1 MNKKGY
7 IERLLKYTKENN
19 ISLYDYYLR
28 LAKHIRYSDNYKLQD
43 FEKQN
48 PFIKQDDIGLLYTS
62 TDDKVVEYFAKSM
75 TERIEGKQEKTTKE
89 EIEELLDEELSDSK
103 LVSISRKIADKMN
116 GFAVVREDKTNR
128 VHLYYH
134 DAKTNSLTGEEIY
147 LNNSVEADSGYYVN
161 YEDYIDNMLD
171 ELMNKYPESNT
182 MTFIRDDGL
191 VRPLRE
197 VLEEAYDIL
206 RQRGAMR
213 FGQDLFKETI
223 NSFADLKKLDTNYT
237 EDYAG
242 EPLRVGVYV
251 RRDLVTRIF
260 DKYKVKVEY
269 IENKNTIKK

>member
-48 PFIKQDDIGLLYTS
+48 PFIKQEDIGLLYTS

-134 DAKTNSLTGEEIY
+134 DAKTNVLTGEEIY

-223 NSFADLKKLDTNYT
+223 NSFADLKKLDTNHT

>member
-75 TERIEGKQEKTTKE
+75 TERIEEKQEKATKE

-134 DAKTNSLTGEEIY
+134 DAKTNALTGEEIY

-223 NSFADLKKLDTNYT
+223 NSFADLKKLDTNHT

>member
-134 DAKTNSLTGEEIY
+134 DAKTNVLTGEEIY

-223 NSFADLKKLDTNYT
+223 NSFADLKKLDTNHT

>member
-48 PFIKQDDIGLLYTS
+48 PFIKQEDIGLLYTS

-134 DAKTNSLTGEEIY
+134 DAKTNVLTGEEIY

>member
-48 PFIKQDDIGLLYTS
+48 PFIKQEDIGLLYTS

-75 TERIEGKQEKTTKE
+75 TERIEGKQEKATKE

-134 DAKTNSLTGEEIY
+134 DAKTNVLTGEEIY
-147 LNNSVEADSGYYVN
+147 LNNSVEADSGYYIN

-223 NSFADLKKLDTNYT
+223 NSFADLKKLDTNHIEY
-237 EDYAG
+237 YAG

>member
-75 TERIEGKQEKTTKE
+75 TERIEGKQEKATKE

-134 DAKTNSLTGEEIY
+134 DAKTNVLTGEEIY

-223 NSFADLKKLDTNYT
+223 NSFADLKKLDTNHT